1 MDNNVKPM
9 VTLNT
14 TSVTRVQILLK
25 RAEHR
30 GEGKSIE
37 NFVEDLIDL
46 ACDVQVQRWDNS
58 DKAKDRRQF
67 AEAITSLNVIGADG
81 SIKDPTLLSKL
92 AQKYHIVGGA
102 QAQV

>member
-1 MDNNVKPM
+1 MDNKPV
-9 VTLNT
+9 VTLNQ

-25 RAEHR
+25 RAEAR

-46 ACDVQVQRWDNS
+46 ACDVQVQRWENS
-58 DKAKDRRQF
+58 DKAKNRRLF
-67 AEAITSLNVIGADG
+67 AESIASLNVIGADG
-81 SIKDPTLLSKL
+81 QIKDQALLVKL
-92 AQKYHIVGGA
+92 AQKYHIVEGT